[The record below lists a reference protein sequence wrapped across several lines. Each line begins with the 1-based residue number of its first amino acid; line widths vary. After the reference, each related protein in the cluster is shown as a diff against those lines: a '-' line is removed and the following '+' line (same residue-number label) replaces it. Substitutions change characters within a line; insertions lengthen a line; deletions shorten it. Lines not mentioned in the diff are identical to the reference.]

1 MGVNKNEANYW
12 DKRYQDSNTGWDI
25 GYANPALVSFVQQN
39 FSKETNI
46 LIPGAGSAYELAA
59 LYNEGYQQVYAL
71 DFSQTAKNS
80 FHQENLNIPLEHYLC
95 MDFFELDQ
103 TFDLVLEQT
112 FFCALPPTFREK
124 YRDHVKSLLSK
135 GGILAGL
142 MFDMVREDGPPFG
155 GNRTEYETLFG
166 EDFIIDILEKTDK
179 SIEPRL
185 GKEFFVKFI
194 RK

>member
-124 YRDHVKSLLSK
+124 YRDHLKSLLSK

-194 RK
+194 KK